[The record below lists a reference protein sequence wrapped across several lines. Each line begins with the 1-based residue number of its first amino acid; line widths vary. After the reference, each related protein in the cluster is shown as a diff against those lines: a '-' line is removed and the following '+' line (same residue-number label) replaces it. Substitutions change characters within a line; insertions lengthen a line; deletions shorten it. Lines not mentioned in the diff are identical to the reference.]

1 MIGYPGPKLL
11 RRFIASA
18 IGAST
23 LLLVST
29 SVYAQQAR
37 LEEVKVTAQ
46 RREQSLNDIGI
57 SITARS
63 GEQLRDAGV
72 RSSKDIVRIAP
83 GVMLDS
89 VASSGI
95 TSNLTIRGI
104 SQSDYS
110 SNQES
115 PNSIYIDE
123 IYIASSAAAAFPLY
137 DLDRVEIL
145 RGPQG
150 TLFGRASSGGLAH
163 FISRG
168 PSDEFEGYSEVGY
181 GRFDSLHFEGA
192 VSGPLGNAVRGRLAG
207 RYEDADGWWENK
219 LPGGK
224 DTMETKFYGLR
235 GQLEVDLSEQLRGSF
250 YASIDKRPKHDVGT
264 YKAQTFFLDEAGTPA
279 PVPPDLDVYGTG
291 PGADFSGYRD
301 PYGDA
306 QVGSFNNV
314 GTFSSERIAT
324 TARFDWSGENI
335 SLTSITN
342 YTTFEF
348 DYNDDCDG
356 GPVDYCQFPFS
367 QELDQ
372 FSQEIRATGS
382 LRDLVWTTGLYY
394 LDIDQDVLQSFFF
407 PVLSGTDFA
416 FSDANLVEQKTSS
429 YAVFGQLEYRMT
441 DQFSATLGARYT
453 RDKKEFDSQT
463 LFFELGNGYG
473 GGSGST
479 IFEPP
484 LLVYD
489 FSEETVGGLAT
500 AEQGMWT
507 GKVQLDYTPTDSS
520 LFYVGLSRGV
530 KGPGF
535 NTNVSANLTNPETP
549 FGDETVYAYEAGMK
563 LALLSSRVQVNA
575 STFYY
580 DYEDFQGFAFN
591 GFQGVVGN
599 YDGEFYG
606 AELEVNAVPTDKLTV
621 SLGVS
626 YLQSELSDVPT
637 AYAGIVDQD
646 SVLTP
651 EWTAN
656 GQVSRSFEL
665 PSGVVTVHW
674 NFDYL
679 DDRYSSIENNPATFV
694 EGSFMHSARVS
705 YLLREYD
712 LEIAAFVDNIG
723 DTDRYLYTFD
733 FIATTGSII
742 QSVAKPRWWGV
753 SLRKEF

>member
-1 MIGYPGPKLL
+1 M
-11 RRFIASA
+11 
-18 IGAST
+18 
-23 LLLVST
+23 
-29 SVYAQQAR
+29 
-37 LEEVKVTAQ
+37 VTAQ
-46 RREQSLNDIGI
+46 RREQSVNEIGI
-57 SITARS
+57 SITAKS
-63 GEQLRDAGV
+63 GEQLRASGV
-72 RSSKDIVRIAP
+72 KSSKDIVRIAP

-115 PNSIYIDE
+115 PNSIFIDE
-123 IYIASSAAAAFPLY
+123 VYVASSAAAAFPLY

-163 FISRG
+163 FISNA
-168 PSDEFEGYSEVGY
+168 PTDEFGGYIEVGY
-181 GRFDSLHFEGA
+181 GRFGSAHLEGA
-192 VSGPLGNAVRGRLAG
+192 VGGSLAQGVRGRLAG
-207 RYEDADGWWENK
+207 RYEEADGWWENN

-224 DTMETKFYGLR
+224 DTMETKFHGLR
-235 GQLEVDLSEQLRGSF
+235 GQLEWDLSDDITANL

-264 YKAQTFFLDEAGTPA
+264 YKAQPFYIDSTGNPA
-279 PVPPDLDVYGTG
+279 PIPRDLDVYGTG

-314 GTFSSERIAT
+314 GVFSSERIAT
-324 TARFDWSGENI
+324 TARFDWSGDDI
-335 SLTSITN
+335 SATSITN

-367 QELDQ
+367 QKLDQ
-372 FSQEIRATGS
+372 FSQELRATGS
-382 LRDLVWTTGLYY
+382 VQDLVWTTGLYY
-394 LDIDQDVLQSFFF
+394 LDIDQDVRQSFFF

-416 FSDANLVEQKTSS
+416 FSDANFVNQNTRS
-429 YAVFGQLEYRMT
+429 YAFFGQLEYRMS
-441 DQFSATLGARYT
+441 DQLVATLGARYT
-453 RDKKEFDSQT
+453 KDKKEFDSQT
-463 LFFELGNGYG
+463 LFFELGNGYTG
-473 GGSGST
+473 GVGST

-489 FSEETVGGLAT
+489 FSNETVGELAT

-507 GKVQLDYTPTDSS
+507 GKVQIDYTPTDSS
-520 LFYVGLSRGV
+520 LLYFGVSRGV

-549 FGDETVYAYEAGMK
+549 FGDEVVYAYEAGMK
-563 LALLSSRVQVNA
+563 LALLDSRLQLNA
-575 STFYY
+575 SSFYY
-580 DYEDFQGFAFN
+580 DYDDFQGFAFN

-606 AELEVNAVPTDKLTV
+606 AELELNAMPTDQINI
-621 SLGVS
+621 GFGIS
-626 YLQSELSDVPT
+626 YLASELSDVPT
-637 AYAGIVDQD
+637 AYSGVVNQD

-651 EWTAN
+651 EWTVN
-656 GQVSRSFEL
+656 GQISRSFEL
-665 PSGVVTVHW
+665 SSGTVTVHW

-694 EGSFMHSARVS
+694 ESSFMHSARVS
-705 YLLREYD
+705 YLLREHD
-712 LEIAAFVDNIG
+712 VELSAFVDNIS

-742 QSVAKPRWWGV
+742 QSVAKPRWWGI